1 MLLLAL
7 AALNLVAG
15 LVVFNRLDF
24 QLMHGWTSAWLWHG
38 VDLYAGESY
47 TDYPPNAIVTLSPIA
62 LLPLAPSAWLWALG
76 TIALAIAAPLVAA
89 KAVRDSVSDGV
100 RDDVQGADL
109 ALLTLTFLC
118 WSATRSLLQYSLL
131 TLMFGVLAWRLADRR
146 PWVAG
151 MLLGL
156 AVMKPQSALPF
167 CLWVLVTGRWRLVL
181 PSILT
186 VAVLWLAYCAR
197 VGAAPLA
204 VAADY
209 VAIMREMYAGPYQQ
223 VGHSEFARLAPEGS
237 ADLWRM
243 LTALVTFGL
252 ITTTVVLQ
260 LRRAKRGGAGYPRFP
275 ALPGIVAAAVLIT
288 FRHLSYAF
296 VALLPAVAWLLLDA
310 EPVWQR
316 ARRRLFWFMQAGL
329 ILDVPTA
336 GRLLEKLGVPLG
348 TVGTMLGH
356 ADRIF
361 LVACFLGLVA
371 LQWVSAKPQTRRRL
385 GLLEGRLVIP
395 DDFDRPLPESAL
407 RGFEGRKN

>member
-1 MLLLAL
+1 MILGISLMRWGWQRSFTNRWLLLAAL
-7 AALNLVAG
+7 ATLNLVAG

-24 QLMHGWTSAWLWHG
+24 QLMHAWTSDWLWHG
-38 VDLYAGESY
+38 VSLYAGDSY

-62 LLPLAPSAWLWALG
+62 LLPVAPSAWLWALG
-76 TIALAIAAPLVAA
+76 NIALAIAAPIIAA
-89 KAVRDSVSDGV
+89 KAVLEDV
-100 RDDVQGADL
+100 RDHVKGADL
-109 ALLTLTFLC
+109 VLLTLTFLA

-131 TLMFGVLAWRLADRR
+131 TLVFGVLAWRLADRR

-156 AVMKPQSALPF
+156 AVMKPQAALPF
-167 CLWVLVTGRWRLVL
+167 CLWVLFTGRWRLVL

-252 ITTTVVLQ
+252 ITTTVMLQ
-260 LRRAKRGGAGYPRFP
+260 LRRAKRERTGHPHFP

-296 VALLPAVAWLLLDA
+296 VALLPAVAWLLLDQ

-316 ARRRLFWFMQAGL
+316 ARRRLFWFMQGGL
-329 ILDVPTA
+329 IVDVPTA

-348 TVGTMLGH
+348 MAGTMFGH

-361 LVACFLGLVA
+361 LVACFLGLVP
-371 LQWVSAKPQTRRRL
+371 LQRVSAT
-385 GLLEGRLVIP
+385 P
-395 DDFDRPLPESAL
+395 DEQPASR
-407 RGFEGRKN
+407 

>member
-1 MLLLAL
+1 MGWQLSLSNRWLLLAAL
-7 AALNLVAG
+7 ATLNLVAG

-38 VDLYAGESY
+38 VNLYVGESY

-76 TIALAIAAPLVAA
+76 NIALAIAAPIVAA
-89 KAVRDSVSDGV
+89 KAVRDDA
-100 RDDVQGADL
+100 RDDVTGADL

-131 TLMFGVLAWRLADRR
+131 TLTFGLLAWRFADKR

-156 AVMKPQSALPF
+156 AVMKPQAALPF
-167 CLWVLVTGRWRLVL
+167 CLWVLFTGRWRLVL
-181 PSILT
+181 PSVLT
-186 VAVLWLAYCAR
+186 VATLWLVYCAR
-197 VGAAPLA
+197 VGATPLG

-209 VAIMREMYAGPYQQ
+209 VAVMREMYAGPYQQ

-275 ALPGIVAAAVLIT
+275 ALPGLVAAAVLIT

-296 VALLPAVAWLLLDA
+296 VALLPAVAWLLLDE
-310 EPVWQR
+310 EPVWKT

-348 TVGTMLGH
+348 MVGTLLGH

-361 LVACFLGLVA
+361 LVACFLALVA
-371 LQWVSAKPQTRRRL
+371 LQWVTAT
-385 GLLEGRLVIP
+385 P
-395 DDFDRPLPESAL
+395 DETAPARTTPAPAAP
-407 RGFEGRKN
+407 RTAGRK